1 MSELPRMNQD
11 LIPHRPV
18 LLKCCAF
25 PHSMMNQ
32 KMESMKA
39 KPLWSLEQLGQE
51 EALDVNKKAAGSLLQ
66 GGGIPTH
73 PLPPLPAGAAAPSP
87 HRPPSSQVL
96 IQVLK
101 K

>member
-1 MSELPRMNQD
+1 MSEFPRMSQD
-11 LIPHRPV
+11 LIPHCPI

-32 KMESMKA
+32 EMESMKA

-66 GGGIPTH
+66 GGGIPTPTSPPSPSRSSH
-73 PLPPLPAGAAAPSP
+73 PIVLPPLRS
-87 HRPPSSQVL
+87 
-96 IQVLK
+96 
-101 K
+101 